1 MGNPKS
7 DDAGLPVE
15 TARAALGAGVPA
27 VDVFAE
33 LALKAADLQSAALA
47 VCLAL
52 GVPRADAEQR
62 LDGSDELLD
71 ELNPGEERTGGEIL
85 ETLGVFDVDRSLDER
100 GEEIKRW
107 LGTAIGAH
115 GTFGS
120 GHAHSLWRRLR
131 TGALTGAFLSLAD
144 SGPHPVEGAPSTYW
158 EALTRAGEL
167 LSADNRE
174 VDERFEKALERCR
187 RQAAGTGRGCPG
199 TGGR

>member
-1 MGNPKS
+1 M
-7 DDAGLPVE
+7 
-15 TARAALGAGVPA
+15 
-27 VDVFAE
+27 
-33 LALKAADLQSAALA
+33 
-47 VCLAL
+47 CLAL

-71 ELNPGEERTGGEIL
+71 ELNPGEERMGGEIL

-131 TGALTGAFLSLAD
+131 TGALTGAFLSPAD

-158 EALTRAGEL
+158 EALTRAGEFCPPTTTKRTSGSRRRSSVAVGRL
-167 LSADNRE
+167 PGPGAG
-174 VDERFEKALERCR
+174 VLEP
-187 RQAAGTGRGCPG
+187 AAGEA
-199 TGGR
+199 